1 MKFLL
6 NLLSDASSVVDSTNS
21 SVQAT
26 WFERNGI
33 WLIFGAVVVLMI
45 VFNVRQRKK
54 QQQEVEK
61 KMSSLKV
68 GDVVKTIGLIYGEI
82 VEIDPEMET
91 FILKTG
97 TEANPSYI
105 KVDKMAIYQVIP
117 PISNNQDAFA
127 QEPMGDE
134 VVEENVAEDDIQL
147 ENAAEEV
154 NEESVAVEE
163 TSNEETSEENA

>member
-6 NLLSDASSVVDSTNS
+6 NLLSDASSVVNSTNS
-21 SVQAT
+21 SVQGT
-26 WFERNGI
+26 WLERNGI
-33 WLIFGAVVVLMI
+33 WLIFGAAVVLMI

-97 TEANPSYI
+97 SDLNPSYI

-117 PISNNQDAFA
+117 PISNNEDAFEQA
-127 QEPMGDE
+127 P
-134 VVEENVAEDDIQL
+134 VVEENVVEDDLQV
-147 ENAAEEV
+147 ENTSEDV
-154 NEESVAVEE
+154 NEESVEVEE
-163 TSNEETSEENA
+163 SSHEETGEENA